1 MMIARWGLTRILWR
15 QAMPATLAG
24 SLGLC
29 VYCLAWPDVMTSR
42 DPWPGLIVLLQCVL
56 LAALLGRFE
65 TPPFAFLYS
74 RGYSRDALWGHV
86 MLTSGLSVLAALM
99 PAWLIVWTGLRSR
112 LHDLLESPYFPIM
125 APREAWVPLI
135 WLGLYVLLV
144 PACHYAWVRRAQPT
158 RGSQG
163 GNLAVVGVLAALLF
177 GFDLVRRLDGWF
189 AWLCGLLYA
198 AAVVCLLLGGRSL
211 HRSLEVRS

>member
-1 MMIARWGLTRILWR
+1 
-15 QAMPATLAG
+15 MPATLVG

-29 VYCLAWPDVMTSR
+29 VYCLAWPDVMTAR
-42 DPWPGLIVLLQCVL
+42 DFWPGMIVLLQCLL

-65 TPPFAFLYS
+65 TPEFAFLYS
-74 RGYSRDALWGHV
+74 RGYTRDALWGHV
-86 MLTSGLSVLAALM
+86 MLASALSALAALV
-99 PAWLIVWTGLRSR
+99 PAWLIVWTGLRSH

-125 APREAWVPLI
+125 APREMWVPLI

-144 PACHYAWVRRAQPT
+144 PACHCAWIRRAQPT
-158 RGSQG
+158 GGSQG
-163 GNLAVVGVLAALLF
+163 GALAVVGILVALLV

-198 AAVVCLLLGGRSL
+198 AVVVCLLLGGRSL